1 VTEALELLRRMA
13 VEGRQ
18 FLHELLLWVESFARN
33 PYGTWALF
41 LLAFAESSFFPIPPD
56 VLLIALCI
64 AEPERS
70 LWYALVCSVG
80 SVLGGMA
87 GYGIGRYGGR
97 PLLLKIFSHER
108 IDTVAAYFDRW
119 NAWAV
124 GIAGLTPIPYKVFT
138 ISGGAFVI
146 DFRIFTLASAVSRS
160 LRFFVIATLMWIYG
174 APIRAFIEEYLGW
187 LFLAFIALLL
197 GGFWIAGHG
206 VHRSRKAR
214 RAREAREANAV
225 GTRATE
231 VEPSET
237 AVSEAPEEG

>member
-1 VTEALELLRRMA
+1 MSATIELVRRMLG
-13 VEGRQ
+13 EGRE
-18 FLHELLLWVESFARN
+18 FLHDMLLWVEGFGNS

-41 LLAFAESSFFPIPPD
+41 VLAFAESSFFPIPPD
-56 VLLIALCI
+56 VLLIALCL
-64 AEPERS
+64 AEPERA
-70 LWYALVCSVG
+70 LWYALVCSVA
-80 SVLGGMA
+80 SVLGGVT

-146 DFRIFTLASAVSRS
+146 NFRIFVLASVVSRS
-160 LRFFVIATLMWIYG
+160 FRFFVIALLMWLYG
-174 APIRAFIEEYLGW
+174 EPIRDFIETYLGW

-197 GGFWIAGHG
+197 AGFWLAGRG
-206 VHRSRKAR
+206 AMRSSRGSGGRGSAGS
-214 RAREAREANAV
+214 AL
-225 GTRATE
+225 
-231 VEPSET
+231 
-237 AVSEAPEEG
+237 APTGEDGDA